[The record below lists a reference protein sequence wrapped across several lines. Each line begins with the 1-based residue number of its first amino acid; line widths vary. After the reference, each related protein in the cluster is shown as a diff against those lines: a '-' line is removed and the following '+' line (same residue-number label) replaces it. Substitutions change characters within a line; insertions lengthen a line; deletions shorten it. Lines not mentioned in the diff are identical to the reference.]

1 MVSFFFFFQISRFNV
16 CIKLAVVL
24 QENMVLTYLEM
35 EKLYE
40 KIKLLNMDELSSTLV

>member
-1 MVSFFFFFQISRFNV
+1 MSRFNV

-24 QENMVLTYLEM
+24 EENVILTYLEM

-40 KIKLLNMDELSSTLV
+40 KIKFQNIDELSSTLV